1 MARYKSFKLG
11 KIEEKIMVHLRPNL
25 PFGMQSSDYPEPEI
39 VTKPTKEPALV
50 IPERR
55 KRQLRPGRKRTY
67 AANAEKQRA
76 YRDRKRSKALRNSLR
91 ST

>member
-1 MARYKSFKLG
+1 MA
-11 KIEEKIMVHLRPNL
+11 HLRHNL

-39 VTKPTKEPALV
+39 ITKPKKEPGLV

-55 KRQLRPGRKRTY
+55 KRRLMPGRKRTY
-67 AANAEKQRA
+67 AANAERQRA

-91 ST
+91 SS